1 MEPEDDGYTGVAP
14 NPFISMRIPLGY
26 PPCTPAQA
34 EQALVSASFDSAH
47 QFLDHPPNAASQGLA
62 AQLLGLDQAPPP
74 HTLAGQLLAQGITS
88 LPDCDPRLINV
99 TTHPDTPT
107 FQTAKGTLIQ
117 MNKPAPATT
126 LPWGT
131 GIDRL
136 VSVAD
141 NLGVPKPIFSGGTE
155 PSGHSTDSE
164 HYDNN
169 ALDISGMNKQ
179 YGLTDD
185 MVRQAAVAAGFPYG
199 FFEANKNHWH
209 IQTTANNVKDADLYD
224 LRHWPM
230 KSVYTPSM
238 PKQVGGG
245 KQN

>member
-1 MEPEDDGYTGVAP
+1 MGPEDDGYAGITP
-14 NPFISMRIPLGY
+14 NPFISTRIPLGY

-34 EQALVSASFDSAH
+34 EQALANASFDTVH
-47 QFLDHPPNAASQGLA
+47 QLVDHPPTAASQGLA

-131 GIDRL
+131 GINRL

-141 NLGVPKPIFSGGTE
+141 NLGSSMPIFSGGTE
-155 PSGHSTDSE
+155 QTGHSVNSL
-164 HYDNN
+164 HQNNN
-169 ALDISGMNKQ
+169 ALDISGRNPALL
-179 YGLTDD
+179 GEV
-185 MVRQAAVAAGFPYG
+185 VRQAALAAGFPYG
-199 FFEANKNHWH
+199 VFEANKNHWH
-209 IQTTANNVKDADLYD
+209 IQTTPDNMKDAEQYD
-224 LRHWPM
+224 LRKWPI
-230 KSVYTPSM
+230 KSVSNPD
-238 PKQVGGG
+238 
-245 KQN
+245 